1 MRTMTKE
8 VSTQNKQRREV
19 KFFGLFSLSFG
30 SCSEHP
36 KERNNNCG
44 LKEDEDEA
52 LTAAEKEKEKANALS
67 KRITRIVPLKST
79 RSSLSRPCE
88 CVLARASSPALSPR
102 LVKLAPR

>member
-1 MRTMTKE
+1 M
-8 VSTQNKQRREV
+8 VS
-19 KFFGLFSLSFG
+19 FLSLSFG

-44 LKEDEDEA
+44 LKEDED
-52 LTAAEKEKEKANALS
+52 LTAAEKEKEKATALS
-67 KRITRIVPLKST
+67 RRITRIVPLKST
-79 RSSLSRPCE
+79 RSSLSHLDE

>member
-44 LKEDEDEA
+44 LKEDEEEA
-52 LTAAEKEKEKANALS
+52 LTAAEKEKAAAFENKDNLTAEINTFLAF
-67 KRITRIVPLKST
+67 T
-79 RSSLSRPCE
+79 SL
-88 CVLARASSPALSPR
+88 
-102 LVKLAPR
+102 

>member
-44 LKEDEDEA
+44 LKEDEEEA
-52 LTAAEKEKEKANALS
+52 LTAAEKKMRLLS
-67 KRITRIVPLKST
+67 RIRIILPLKST

-88 CVLARASSPALSPR
+88 CALARASSPALSPR
-102 LVKLAPR
+102 LVKLSPR